1 MVRWDCSRAWGKK
14 KEAAWQQ
21 PPSQIDQIEK
31 RAYPLFVKL
40 RVMCL
45 VICLVRL
52 RTTEACFS
60 PFRLASLA
68 GVLATLAFLVVFKVL
83 IKLFFWM
90 DMLFALLAEFFCC
103 LNLVPRGR
111 LTVLQVICQ
120 TSGMPGWRDVPL
132 KRKRLVPKYQWEC
145 EPLR

>member
-90 DMLFALLAEFFCC
+90 DMLFALLAEFLFLESC
-103 LNLVPRGR
+103 PRGR
-111 LTVLQVICQ
+111 ISLLQVIGQ
-120 TSGMPGWRDVPL
+120 TTGGQGRERVVL
-132 KRKRLVPKYQWEC
+132 KRKRLVPKYQ
-145 EPLR
+145 RRS